1 MAVNDKIE
9 VARKALVKTVR
20 ARVRLQ
26 YSLAADEELNVL
38 VPDALTRFN
47 DYVMSGK
54 LPDMESLLA
63 EIDVH

>member
-1 MAVNDKIE
+1 MAANDKIE

-26 YSLAADEELNVL
+26 YSLAADEELNTL
-38 VPDALTRFN
+38 VPDALVKFN

-54 LPDMESLLA
+54 LPDMEGLLD
-63 EIDVH
+63 ELDVH